1 MVNVSKNVELLGHR
15 QLDEKQEPS
24 LFKLVRSP
32 AHFTL
37 SKKGRKRNNASKTRM
52 EAIQRVDG

>member
-1 MVNVSKNVELLGHR
+1 MVNVSKNVELFGHR

-32 AHFTL
+32 ARFTL
-37 SKKGRKRNNASKTRM
+37 SKKGRKRNNASKTR
-52 EAIQRVDG
+52 IQRVDG